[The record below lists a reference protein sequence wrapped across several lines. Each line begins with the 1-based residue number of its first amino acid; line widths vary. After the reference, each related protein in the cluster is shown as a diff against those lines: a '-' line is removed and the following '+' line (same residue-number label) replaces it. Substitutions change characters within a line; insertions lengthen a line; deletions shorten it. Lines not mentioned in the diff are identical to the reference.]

1 MKIMIPDH
9 INNAYTP
16 DLRHTDIRVIVA
28 DTRADL
34 EAGLGRECFHYL
46 GPPEQLTEPVN
57 MTCQQ
62 PTSGMFVQII
72 QGLKGQCLTLCEV
85 DFVPHVVKQPASQTE
100 FVYKPS
106 F

>member
-1 MKIMIPDH
+1 M
-9 INNAYTP
+9 
-16 DLRHTDIRVIVA
+16 IVA

-62 PTSGMFVQII
+62 PTTGMFVQIR
-72 QGLKGQCLTLCEV
+72 QGQQGQYLTLCEV
-85 DFVPHVVKQPASQTE
+85 DFVPHVVKQPLNVMEYVSNTG
-100 FVYKPS
+100 V
-106 F
+106 